1 VDEQEQSFRVSLNN
15 FRSYDAPFHE
25 KVRMA
30 IANNLIKLRTRSSCC
45 GNHGQP
51 GC

>member
-1 VDEQEQSFRVSLNN
+1 MEQPSFRRSLAN
-15 FRSYDAPFHE
+15 FRDHDAPLAA
-25 KVRMA
+25 KVRMVL
-30 IANNLIKLRTRSSCC
+30 ANNLTKLRTRSSCC